1 MHERY
6 TDKEVAEIWSEENK
20 FKIWFDI
27 EHAVCE
33 INGNLGHIPSS
44 VSKYMQLKK
53 DECLHEG
60 FVEKICEIESVTK
73 HDIIAFLTHLS
84 NILGEPSKYV
94 HYGMTSQDLIDTG
107 LAIQIRSSLKII
119 IRKLQELKGSLKK
132 QALKHKNTY
141 CVGRSHG
148 IHAEPMTFGLKLLS
162 HYTAFDRCEKLLSD
176 NIDNMLRIKCSGAVG
191 TFSVIDPVV
200 EETLSNKIQIFS
212 EDISTQV
219 IPRDRI
225 ALLISHLS
233 IIASCI
239 ERFAVE
245 IRHLQRTEVSEVIE
259 SFTAG
264 QKGSS
269 AMPHKKNPIL
279 TENLTGLCRVI
290 RMAIV
295 PALEN
300 VALWHERDISH
311 SSAERIILPDT
322 FVHLAFA
329 LNRTKNVVDNMVV
342 NEKRMLENLNSSNGL
357 VYSQKVL
364 LYLIKEK
371 NYTRE
376 EAYKIV
382 QEAAHN
388 EDYFKIS
395 FKDKGILS
403 LDEINLIFNPKNYIK
418 NIDYIYD
425 KVFEK

>member
-1 MHERY
+1 M
-6 TDKEVAEIWSEENK
+6 
-20 FKIWFDI
+20 
-27 EHAVCE
+27 
-33 INGNLGHIPSS
+33 
-44 VSKYMQLKK
+44 
-53 DECLHEG
+53 
-60 FVEKICEIESVTK
+60 
-73 HDIIAFLTHLS
+73 
-84 NILGEPSKYV
+84 
-94 HYGMTSQDLIDTG
+94 
-107 LAIQIRSSLKII
+107 
-119 IRKLQELKGSLKK
+119 
-132 QALKHKNTY
+132 
-141 CVGRSHG
+141 
-148 IHAEPMTFGLKLLS
+148 
-162 HYTAFDRCEKLLSD
+162 
-176 NIDNMLRIKCSGAVG
+176 
-191 TFSVIDPVV
+191 
-200 EETLSNKIQIFS
+200 
-212 EDISTQV
+212 
-219 IPRDRI
+219 
-225 ALLISHLS
+225 
-233 IIASCI
+233 
-239 ERFAVE
+239 
-245 IRHLQRTEVSEVIE
+245 IE